1 MAESDRSAPAI
12 SRRSWLGGSLVLG
25 AAGVGLP
32 LASAPVEASAR
43 GALPDLAD
51 PAVNLRNV
59 VRMKGSLRETDVPWW
74 FTGVI
79 FAVRGDN
86 ETPRP
91 LVRFEGM
98 EIYWFRHTP
107 GGYVLGG
114 NTVTFFRDFES
125 NEYLREF
132 RNPWTGRLDEVKPA
146 VQGGNLGF
154 SYGVDGIWPVRLD
167 GTPLGVPQTAPLRLQ
182 WHAVGEHV
190 WLQHQTV
197 YPPGMPPMHGQ
208 RQSLFAQ
215 RRDFLDPRLD
225 ALPATF
231 SSTVFMGW
239 LKWMDMKGEPGHVVW
254 HASGAKLRSVADLPR
269 EYRERAEREYPERLT
284 ARPRS
289 GV

>member
-1 MAESDRSAPAI
+1 MAESNKPIAAI
-12 SRRSWLGGSLVLG
+12 SRRSWLGRSLLLG
-25 AAGVGLP
+25 ATGAALP
-32 LASAPVEASAR
+32 MVPLPAEASVQ
-43 GALPDLAD
+43 GALPDFAD

-59 VRMKGSLRETDVPWW
+59 VRMQGSLREEDVPWW

-132 RNPWTGRLDEVKPA
+132 RNPWTGRLEEVKPA

-167 GTPLGVPQTAPLRLQ
+167 GTAFGEPKTAPLRLK
-182 WHAVGEHV
+182 WHAIGGHV

-197 YPPGMPPMHGQ
+197 YPPGMPAMHGQ
-208 RQSLFAQ
+208 RQSMFAQ
-215 RRDFLDPRLD
+215 RRDFLDPGLD

-239 LKWMDMKGEPGHVVW
+239 LKWMDMKGEPGHVIW
-254 HASGAKLRSVADLPR
+254 HASGAKLRSVAELPR

-289 GV
+289 GA